1 MYDHRCYNRCDENLE
16 VEVEGSTRLVHWVER
31 GTGTPTDRD
40 EVNRREVCG
49 VVPSFVATK
58 LLPISGKARA
68 KENNNKMSVFIM
80 KR

>member
-1 MYDHRCYNRCDENLE
+1 MLYHCAL
-16 VEVEGSTRLVHWVER
+16 THWVER

-49 VVPSFVATK
+49 VVPSFVASK
-58 LLPISGKARA
+58 LLPIISGKARA
-68 KENNNKMSVFIM
+68 KENNYKMGVFIM